1 MTGPLART
9 LLLLCSFG
17 CTLGTTA
24 PLADGG
30 RRVLFVGNS
39 LTYTNDLPQTVA
51 GMARA
56 LGETPL
62 VYRTIAK
69 PDYALEDHWRDGI
82 ASRIAAD
89 GWQLVVMQQG
99 PSSLAANQETLRIWT
114 VQMNSAIT
122 AAGAR
127 AALFM
132 VWPTAE
138 NDWTFDG
145 VRTGYRNAALE
156 VNGMFIP
163 AGEAWRTAWAADSTL
178 QLYGADGFHPSRLG
192 TYLAAAVHFEMI
204 YDRPATDLP
213 DVAFVDGKQMD
224 WNAPMVQALQVAAH
238 ETVVAWGIR

>member
-1 MTGPLART
+1 MIGPVART
-9 LLLLCSFG
+9 LLLLGLFG
-17 CTLGTTA
+17 CTAATA

-39 LTYTNDLPQTVA
+39 LTYTNDLPRTIA

-56 LGETPL
+56 LDETPL

-82 ASRIAAD
+82 AARIAAD
-89 GWQLVVMQQG
+89 GWHLVVMQQG
-99 PSSLAANQETLRIWT
+99 PSSLAANQESLRIWT

-132 VWPTAE
+132 VWPAAA

-178 QLYGADGFHPSRLG
+178 RLYGADDFHPSTLG

-213 DVAFVDGKQMD
+213 DVAYVDGARMG
-224 WNAPMVQALQVAAH
+224 WTAATVQALQTAAH
-238 ETVVAWGIR
+238 QTVVTWGIK